1 MVTRFGTPIALLI
14 ALTVLLAACG
24 GDSVDT
30 PLDDGMLGDDTTA
43 DTGGDDV
50 DDGNDAGPPAPIGL
64 RIAFVSERDGNP
76 EIYVMSAPE
85 GTQGTSPSTRRRT
98 RTPPGRLTVVV
109 SHSDLIVTATARS
122 T

>member
-1 MVTRFGTPIALLI
+1 M
-14 ALTVLLAACG
+14 
-24 GDSVDT
+24 DT

-109 SHSDLIVTATARS
+109 SHSALIVTATARS

>member
-76 EIYVMSAPE
+76 EIYTRLNTLSLHDALPISSADPSAMAIMCLFQE
-85 GTQGTSPSTRRRT
+85 RRVQRLSP
-98 RTPPGRLTVVV
+98 
-109 SHSDLIVTATARS
+109 RS
-122 T
+122 TSQ